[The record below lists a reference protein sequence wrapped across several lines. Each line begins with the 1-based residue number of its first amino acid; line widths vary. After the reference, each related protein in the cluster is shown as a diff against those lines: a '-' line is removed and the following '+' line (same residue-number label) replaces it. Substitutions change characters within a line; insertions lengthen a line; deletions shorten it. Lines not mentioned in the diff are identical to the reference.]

1 MANSAESGDKVN
13 IPFLQLRLDHQRE
26 QLANSADH
34 KNFHGTKQL
43 IKQKQPKGSEQKP
56 EVSNP
61 IHQDNEKSLHS
72 QLVAQLQIL

>member
-1 MANSAESGDKVN
+1 M
-13 IPFLQLRLDHQRE
+13 
-26 QLANSADH
+26 
-34 KNFHGTKQL
+34 FHGTKQL